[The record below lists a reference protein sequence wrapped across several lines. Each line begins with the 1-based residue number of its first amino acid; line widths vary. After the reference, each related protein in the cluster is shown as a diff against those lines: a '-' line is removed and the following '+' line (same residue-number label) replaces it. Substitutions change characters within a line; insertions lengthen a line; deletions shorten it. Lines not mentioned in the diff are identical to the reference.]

1 KEEAWQVANSILNI
15 LLVAITVLVVILFIF
30 APQLVNI
37 FVHGFSAEG
46 RALTTQLTRIMLFST
61 LFFTLSNVAGS
72 VLNSFRRFLAFSA
85 AAVMYNLGIIFGILF
100 FAKWFGPTGLAWGV
114 LLGAALH
121 FLIQV
126 PALMRTGWRWRPN
139 FQWRQ
144 STVRRIGLLM
154 LPRSFGLAI
163 SQLNETVTTF
173 IASGLAVGTVSI
185 YNLAFNLISFP
196 INVFGTSLAT
206 SVFPVFSQALINNDK
221 DLFLHHFSKTVRRI
235 LYLIVPTMV
244 VVILLRTQIV
254 RIILGAGKFNWEN
267 TILTA
272 NTLGFFSLSLFAQ
285 SLIPVFARSFYAKH
299 DTKTPVKTA
308 VVGLALNIVLSLILG
323 RLMGPSGLAL
333 ALAISSTVNLILLYF
348 ILHKSLGHLDQKN
361 IFLSLLKIVGL
372 SLVMALVIQVVKT
385 FVGGGVNMQRF
396 TGVLIQFVVAGLA
409 GAIAYFILSLIF
421 KAQEVEFVKRYLRR
435 FFRR

>member
-1 KEEAWQVANSILNI
+1 MTIL
-15 LLVAITVLVVILFIF
+15 VIVLFIF

-46 RALTTQLTRIMLFST
+46 RTLTTQLTRIMLFST
-61 LFFTLSNVAGS
+61 LFFTLSNVAS
-72 VLNSFRRFLAFSA
+72 SILNSFRRFLAFSA

-100 FAKWFGPTGLAWGV
+100 LTKWFGPMGLAWGV

-126 PALMRTGWRWRPN
+126 PALMKSGFRWQPSFN
-139 FQWRQ
+139 WRQ
-144 STVRRIGLLM
+144 PSVRRIGLLM

-163 SQLNETVTTF
+163 SQLNEAVTTF
-173 IASGLAVGTVSI
+173 IASGLAVGTISI

-196 INVFGTSLAT
+196 INIFGTSLAT
-206 SVFPVFSQALINNDK
+206 SVFPVFSQAMINNDK
-221 DLFLHHFSKTVRRI
+221 NLFLHHFSKTVRRI

-244 VVILLRTQIV
+244 VVILLRAQIV
-254 RIILGAGKFNWEN
+254 RIILGAGKFSWED

-308 VVGLALNIVLSLILG
+308 VVGLIINIILSLILG

-333 ALAISSTVNLILLYF
+333 ALAISSTINLMLLYF
-348 ILHKSLGHLDQKN
+348 ILHKHLGHLDQKN
-361 IFLSLLKIVGL
+361 IFLSLLKIIGL
-372 SLVMALVIQVVKT
+372 SLVMALVIQVIKN
-385 FVGGGVNMQRF
+385 FLGMNVNMQKF
-396 TGVLIQFVVAGLA
+396 GGVLVQSVLAGLI
-409 GAIAYFILSLIF
+409 GAIVYFILSIIF
-421 KAQEVEFVKRYLRR
+421 KAQEVELVKRYLRK
-435 FFRR
+435 FFHR